1 MKISINVN
9 LQQKICS
16 LQEQRHILDVAYI
29 VDGQKVGT
37 AEGTY
42 QEVLNFTKLR
52 ERLGYD
58 KIPDLSKP
66 EFSEAKLSLDE
77 SLKNVDTE
85 YIYDFQGWHPSGR
98 YYILGNYKVT
108 ADNVSEVL
116 TTQSK
121 LKLAL
126 GTMLDKKIL
135 LSHLTS
141 KYFKVLKHDVKA
153 KIIFCIS
160 LLALFTTKL
169 QQTAHQPAFATY
181 ICAKYNTGKSSSI
194 KAMVN
199 PWNGDSCSFEDTPA
213 VITQSLK
220 DNRDRFFIIDD
231 MSKSKRPNM
240 VNKNEQIIRLAGD
253 TTTSAKKMR
262 GGKIDNSMVSCMTV
276 MTGEDV
282 ARLQNSSYTR
292 MFIIK
297 FDNDEVQWNVL
308 TELQKNTK
316 LTTWL
321 YVAFL
326 QWSLQSGDFVDRLVQ
341 TFLSKRAE
349 YRVQFKNY
357 SISNRF
363 VDMCAWIT
371 AMWSFV
377 QEFAKYLGGELSD
390 DDFVQQCEQLILGLG
405 EKYSHKSASQM
416 FLKGLFTLQANN
428 NLNIVT
434 KAQAKDGATFDLICQ
449 ESKYFIKSGVIYEKI
464 KAFYENRNID
474 FYDSERA
481 IRQDLAANGLLYREG
496 KYLTSEFKDRN
507 NKSTAGF
514 WLYANNAQDFLNN
527 GGNVNEF

>member
-1 MKISINVN
+1 MKIIIRPKS
-9 LQQKICS
+9 QRKICS
-16 LQEQRHILDVAYI
+16 LQEQRHILNVAYI
-29 VDGQKVGT
+29 VDGRTVGT

-42 QEVLNFTKLR
+42 QDVLNFSKQR

-58 KIPDLSKP
+58 KLPDCSQ
-66 EFSEAKLSLDE
+66 EMRSSARQSLE
-77 SLKNVDTE
+77 EGLKSVHTE

-126 GTMLDKKIL
+126 GTMPDKKVL

-199 PWNGDSCSFEDTPA
+199 PWSGESCSFEDTPA

-262 GGKIDNSMVSCMTV
+262 GGKVDDSMISCMTV
-276 MTGEDV
+276 LTGEDV

-292 MFIIK
+292 MLILNY
-297 FDNDEVQWNVL
+297 DNDEVQWNML
-308 TELQKNTK
+308 TELQKNTN

-321 YVAFL
+321 YITFL
-326 QWSLQSGDFVDRLVQ
+326 QWTLQGDNFVDRLVQ
-341 TFLSKRAE
+341 AFLSKRIE
-349 YRVQFKNY
+349 YRAKFKDY
-357 SISNRF
+357 GISNRY

-377 QEFAKYLGGELSD
+377 QEFSKYLGCELPD

-416 FLKGLFTLQANN
+416 FLKGLFTMQANN
-428 NLNIVT
+428 NLNIVS
-434 KAQAKDGATFDLICQ
+434 KAQAKDGATFDLIYH
-449 ESKYFIKSGVIYEKI
+449 ESKYFIKSGAIYEKI
-464 KAFYENRNID
+464 KTFYEIRNID

-481 IRQDLAANGLLYREG
+481 VRQDLAANGLLFREG
-496 KYLTSEFKDRN
+496 KYLTTEFKDRN
-507 NKSTAGF
+507 NKGTSGF
-514 WLYANNAQDFLNN
+514 WILANNARDFLNK
-527 GGNVNEF
+527 GGNGNEF